1 MTTHPAHQHHGV
13 ASMMLSQ
20 ALTTVDEA
28 GLKSIVM
35 ASPAGQRL
43 YEGHGFQFVRSFVQ
57 DDSKYGTRSPYV
69 HSWLIRPSVK

>member
-13 ASMMLSQ
+13 ASMMLNQ
-20 ALTTVDEA
+20 ALTIVDEA

-43 YEGHGFQFVRSFVQ
+43 YEEHGFEFVRTLVQ
-57 DDSKYGTRSPYV
+57 DDSKYGTTSPYV
-69 HSWLIRPSVK
+69 HSWLIRPSRK